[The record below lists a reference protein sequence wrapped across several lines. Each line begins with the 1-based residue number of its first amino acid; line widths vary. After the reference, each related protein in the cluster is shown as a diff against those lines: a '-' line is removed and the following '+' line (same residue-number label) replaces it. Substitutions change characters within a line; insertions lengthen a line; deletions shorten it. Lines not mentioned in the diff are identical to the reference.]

1 MKTFEAKDYKVFDMF
16 NNQWALVTAGEPDH
30 YNTCTIAWGSLG
42 TIWGGPGGGRSI
54 VTVYV
59 NPDRYT
65 WEFLKQ
71 SYTFTVAFFPQE
83 YRKALGYLGSHS
95 GRDGDKVAAAGLTP
109 KELVGGVTF
118 EEADLTFV
126 CRKLY
131 QGEFKRDG
139 LAKEISHGIYEDREP
154 HWMFVGEIIEAE
166 DRRAADIPNIKTM

>member
-1 MKTFEAKDYKVFDMF
+1 MGPFETKDYKVFDMF
-16 NNQWALVTAGEPDH
+16 NNQWALVTAGDPGH

-65 WEFLKQ
+65 YDFLKA
-71 SYTFTVAFFPQE
+71 SDIFTVEFFPPE

-109 KELVGGVTF
+109 KELAGGVTF

-131 QGEFKRDG
+131 QGEFQRDG
-139 LAKEISHGIYEDREP
+139 LAEEIDQGIYKDWNP

-166 DRRAADIPNIKTM
+166 DKRPSDE

>member
-1 MKTFEAKDYKVFDMF
+1 MEPFETKGYKVFDMF
-16 NNQWALVTAGEPDH
+16 NNQWALVTAGDPGH

-65 WEFLKQ
+65 YDFLKD
-71 SYTFTVAFFPQE
+71 SDIFTVEFFPSE

-95 GRDGDKVAAAGLTP
+95 GRDGNKVAAAGLTP
-109 KELVGGVTF
+109 KELAGGITF
-118 EEADLTFV
+118 KEAHLTFV
-126 CRKLY
+126 CHKLY
-131 QGEFKRDG
+131 QGEFQRDG
-139 LAKEISHGIYEDREP
+139 LADEINHGVYENRDP

-166 DRRAADIPNIKTM
+166 DKRSSDE